1 MRVDN
6 PFSQFQK
13 QKEEVRLFSR
23 KTISRLA
30 GYFFQGLLLVV
41 PISLSIWVIYE
52 AFFYIDELI
61 PFELSKGLGF
71 LIIIGGITI
80 LGFLGSL
87 FITRP
92 ILGFIEKIISNV
104 PVLKFLYSTIRDF
117 MEAFVGEKKRFTEG
131 VLVTLDKANGI
142 ERPGFITAK
151 DLSRLGL
158 PGKVAVYM
166 PFSYQFAGDLL
177 IVPADSVRP
186 LPISGAEVMKFI
198 VSGGVTEFQE
208 GTETPD
214 EPITQNH

>member
-1 MRVDN
+1 MKFDH
-6 PFSQFQK
+6 PFPQFQK
-13 QKEEVRLFSR
+13 QKDEVKLFSS
-23 KTISRLA
+23 KTFSRIVA
-30 GYFFQGLLLVV
+30 YFFQGLLLVV
-41 PISLSIWVIYE
+41 PIAVSIWVIYN
-52 AFFYIDELI
+52 AFQYIDELF
-61 PFELSKGLGF
+61 PFRLGRGLGF

-92 ILGFIEKIISNV
+92 ILAFIEKVISNV

-131 VLVTLDKANGI
+131 VLVTLDKDNGI
-142 ERPGFITAK
+142 ERPGFITSK

-177 IVPADSVRP
+177 IVPAESVRP
-186 LPISGAEVMKFI
+186 LPVSGADMMKFI
-198 VSGGVTEFQE
+198 VSGGVTEFQDGNPAE
-208 GTETPD
+208 END
-214 EPITQNH
+214 VK